1 MKSRK
6 TNWTNNNAPVG
17 KQNCRTKTNKS
28 IGSTVFNELKTFH
41 RFSCLRMHELCSF
54 NNMNISCYIILL
66 NKYVNEFNMRMK

>member
-28 IGSTVFNELKTFH
+28 IGSTVFNELKTIH
-41 RFSCLRMHELCSF
+41 RFSRLLVHEYNTRL
-54 NNMNISCYIILL
+54 I
-66 NKYVNEFNMRMK
+66 VVVHGVT